1 MLGDVMDI
9 KGEKQISWIDVK
21 RVLSNKEKNRELGYE
36 QKNALDH
43 LRKFCK
49 ISEKKTDAMREEL
62 GKMENLKEKHVNAIV
77 NFLPENLDE
86 LRTLFAHDRVVLSE
100 DEKKKILKAVKDNK

>member
-1 MLGDVMDI
+1 MEIMD
-9 KGEKQISWIDVK
+9 KKEISWIDVK
-21 RVLSNKEKNRELGYE
+21 KTLGSKEKDTELGYE

-49 ISEKKTDAMREEL
+49 LSKKKADEMREEL
-62 GKMENLKEKHVNAIV
+62 GKIEKLKDRHINALL

-86 LRTLFAHDRVVLSE
+86 LRVVFAHDRIVLSE
-100 DEKKKILKAVKDNK
+100 DEKKGIVKIINSKK

>member
-1 MLGDVMDI
+1 MGDVMDI
-9 KGEKQISWIDVK
+9 KGEKQISWFDVK
-21 RVLSNKEKNRELGYE
+21 KVLLGKEKDKELGYE

-49 ISEKKTDAMREEL
+49 ISEKKATAMREEL
-62 GKMENLKEKHVNAIV
+62 CKMEKLKEKHVNFIV

-86 LRTLFAHDRVVLSE
+86 LRTVFAHDRIVLSE
-100 DEKKKILKAVKDNK
+100 DEKKKIIKVVKDNK